1 MLYAEKRC
9 CSLIFYPDRHR
20 NRKEEPLMNRYL
32 AFISYRHQERDQKI
46 SVLLRKGLENHYVP
60 ASEEVPKNRY
70 SAQRED
76 NSLQND

>member
-1 MLYAEKRC
+1 
-9 CSLIFYPDRHR
+9 
-20 NRKEEPLMNRYL
+20 MNRYL